1 MVRFQEGKANVM
13 VCTTIIENGIDIPNA
28 NTIVVERADT
38 FGLAQLYQIKGRVGR
53 SDRLAYAYL
62 LYRPRK
68 QLSEVAIK
76 RLRAIK
82 EFVELGSGYRI
93 AMRDLSIRGA
103 GDILGAEQAGFIDT
117 VGIDLY
123 LQLLQ
128 ETIEEKRTGI
138 PTPETEVPRPLQV
151 DAYIPHPY
159 TNDDL
164 DKIELYKKI
173 DKIQDM
179 EGLNQ
184 LLNMMLDVYGR
195 LPISVELLL
204 EKKRL
209 ELTLRSELIEEVK
222 DSASQY
228 ELVFTPE
235 FSSYEGIGVD
245 LFRIANQLSSA
256 VMLTYRGGRIR
267 MKLSK
272 QETAWL
278 SLASRFLEQSWSLY
292 QQHQIRLLVARTPN
306 EKNHH
311 D

>member
-1 MVRFQEGKANVM
+1 V
-13 VCTTIIENGIDIPNA
+13 D
-28 NTIVVERADT
+28 RADT

-138 PTPETEVPRPLQV
+138 PTPEPEVPRPLQV
-151 DAYIPHPY
+151 DAYIPKPY

-173 DKIQDM
+173 DAIQDL
-179 EGLNQ
+179 EGLSTLQ
-184 LLNMMLDVYGR
+184 EMMRDVYGK
-195 LPISVELLL
+195 LPLSVELLL
-204 EKKRL
+204 EKRRL
-209 ELTLRSELIEEVK
+209 ELTLRNDLVEEVK
-222 DSASQY
+222 DSASAY
-228 ELVFTPE
+228 EIVFTPT
-235 FSSYEGIGVD
+235 FSSYDGIGID
-245 LFRIANQLSSA
+245 LFRIANQLSNHLLLS
-256 VMLTYRGGRIR
+256 YRGGRIR
-267 MKLSK
+267 MKMNK
-272 QETAWL
+272 EEPEWL
-278 SLASRFLEQSWSLY
+278 KLASRFLEKTWQLVQRY
-292 QQHQIRLLVARTPN
+292 QTGKPH
-306 EKNHH
+306 
-311 D
+311 